1 MANSVLAANAPS
13 PQGEAAAHERRMP
26 HIRAL
31 DGIRG
36 LAIGLV
42 LLIHLLQSN
51 DKPVGSFLVQLI
63 VKIKQSGWVGVDLF
77 FALSGFL
84 ITGILVDSFG
94 EERYFRNFYARRTL
108 RIFPLYYGVLLIL
121 FLILRPTWSDGRQFY
136 LLLVYLQNTALWW
149 HGNQPAVLESLTG
162 HLWSLAAEEQFYL
175 VWPIIVFWVR
185 DRRKLMWIAA
195 GLVLAVP
202 VIRTALLM
210 NGVTFRVIY
219 TSTLCRAD
227 SLLAGAWL
235 ALAVRGNLKERVLR
249 TAPVT
254 FSVAMLCCLTIAWT
268 TGTFFW
274 DNNPLVTTI
283 GYSALAV
290 AGASLI
296 AMALRPGSTTGA
308 IMNLSPLRW
317 LGKYSYGIYI
327 IHPMIGFLFVPW
339 IETHIHGKIASHMAI
354 FIATLLVTFPL
365 AWVSYNVYE
374 RRFLRLKRYFA

>member
-1 MANSVLAANAPS
+1 
-13 PQGEAAAHERRMP
+13 MP

-31 DGIRG
+31 DGVRG
-36 LAIGLV
+36 LAIALV
-42 LLIHLLQSN
+42 LMIHLLQSN
-51 DKPVGSFLVQLI
+51 DNPAGSFMIHLI
-63 VKIKQSGWVGVDLF
+63 VKIKATGWVGVDLF

-94 EERYFRNFYARRTL
+94 EERYFRNFYARRAL

-121 FLILRPTWSDGRQFY
+121 FLVLRPTWSDGRQFY

-149 HGNQPAVLESLTG
+149 HGNQPALLQSLTG

-195 GLVLAVP
+195 ALVLAVP
-202 VIRTALLM
+202 VIRTALLL

-235 ALAVRGNLKERVLR
+235 ALAVRGDLKDRVLR
-249 TAPVT
+249 IAPIT
-254 FSVAMLCCLTIAWT
+254 FSAAMLGCLAIAWT

-274 DNNPLVTTI
+274 DKNPLVTTI

-339 IETHIHGKIASHMAI
+339 IETHIHGKIASHMAV
-354 FIATLLVTFPL
+354 FVATLLVTFPL
-365 AWVSYNVYE
+365 AWVSYNLYE
-374 RRFLRLKRYFA
+374 RRFLGLKRYFA